1 MYRQENTAAA
11 IERIQNYLYELS
23 KNGLITEMTVI
34 DGIYG
39 EQTRSAVTEFQRKNG
54 LLESGIV
61 DFETFTALRDSATLC
76 KRKNE
81 LPTHLYAKTGYPLR
95 FGMSGADI
103 DTLHAL
109 LRSIGEY
116 RKDLPP
122 IPRAPYYS
130 RETENAVRFMQRV
143 FLMEESGIVS
153 AELFERL
160 EKDLEAKR
168 AFEIP
173 I

>member
-1 MYRQENTAAA
+1 MYKQENTAAA
-11 IERIQNYLYELS
+11 IERIQSYLYEIS
-23 KNGLITEMTVI
+23 KNGRIADMTVI

-39 EQTRSAVTEFQRKNG
+39 EQTRTAVIEFQRKSG
-54 LLESGIV
+54 LEASGIV
-61 DFETFTALRDSATLC
+61 DFETFEALRDSAALY
-76 KRKNE
+76 KKQNAH
-81 LPTHLYAKTGYPLR
+81 PTHLYAKTGYPLR

-116 RKDLPP
+116 RRELPP
-122 IPRAPYYS
+122 IPRTPYYS
-130 RETENAVRFMQRV
+130 HETENAVRFMQRV
-143 FLMEESGIVS
+143 FLMEESGIVT

-160 EKDLEAKR
+160 ERDLDAKR
-168 AFEIP
+168 AFWIP